1 MPHLCLQPLLLVFR
15 GSLPYSG
22 ATAPLQPTGNLRHR
36 IHLGLKHTCVG
47 QPYDLPVLVV
57 WLDMN
62 KAEKLGFCLLE
73 ASGMTKERWSTRNG
87 WATQAKSRTDHE
99 STVNG
104 PSRAFTQ
111 RMVDLGRNFL

>member
-1 MPHLCLQPLLLVFR
+1 MARSGEPSSLPSWGWSALQWVSADGTGILKGQQERDATPVSPASPFGFR

-73 ASGMTKERWSTRNG
+73 ASE
-87 WATQAKSRTDHE
+87 
-99 STVNG
+99 
-104 PSRAFTQ
+104 
-111 RMVDLGRNFL
+111 